1 MKEIFEVGV
10 DMNVTVKKKRFDRM
24 LNKVVLQDNTSKS
37 KKQINLEKIN

>member
-10 DMNVTVKKKRFDRM
+10 DMNVMVKKKRFDRM
-24 LNKVVLQDNTSKS
+24 LNKVFLQDNTSKS